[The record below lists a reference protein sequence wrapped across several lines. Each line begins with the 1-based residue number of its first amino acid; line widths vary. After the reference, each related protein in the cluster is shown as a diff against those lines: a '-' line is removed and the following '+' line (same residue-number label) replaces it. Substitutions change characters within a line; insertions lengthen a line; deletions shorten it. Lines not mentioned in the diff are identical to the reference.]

1 MIITQKNN
9 KTIINNDMKPI
20 DYILNNEK
28 EVLEFLKSHY
38 PMYHL
43 SNIFFRDIQYG
54 IRTMLERRGQKVGYM
69 EAENIAR
76 KFAEKL
82 EKEKIFTPI
91 DRQSWVL
98 NYPAFKKP
106 AVVQATPA
114 KPAPG
119 AAPAKSP
126 AAAKPAA
133 AVSGARPP
141 LPPLGSAKPAGT
153 ASAAGTPS
161 KLPPLTSAKPASG
174 LPPLT
179 SAKPAGA
186 ATPGLPPITSAKPTD
201 GQPARSIQQATAP
214 EPTPAVEQSPER
226 AEPKAE
232 ESAAPVRSTVTA
244 PEKPAVPQVQ
254 QPAVTSAGEKR
265 TLPPLKGNYKPAGK
279 K

>member
-1 MIITQKNN
+1 
-9 KTIINNDMKPI
+9 MKPI

-43 SNIFFRDIQYG
+43 SNVFFRDIQYG
-54 IRTMLERRGQKVGYM
+54 IRTMLERNGHKVGYM
-69 EAENIAR
+69 ESENVAR
-76 KFAEKL
+76 MFVEKL
-82 EKEKIFTPI
+82 EKENILTPI

-133 AVSGARPP
+133 PGARQP

-153 ASAAGTPS
+153 APATSSPS
-161 KLPPLTSAKPASG
+161 PLPPLTSAKPAGG

-186 ATPGLPPITSAKPTD
+186 AKPGLPPITSAKPTD
-201 GQPARSIQQATAP
+201 GRPAPAAPQATVAAPTPTSEQRPASP
-214 EPTPAVEQSPER
+214 EP
-226 AEPKAE
+226 KME
-232 ESAAPVRSTVTA
+232 ESS
-244 PEKPAVPQVQ
+244 VQ
-254 QPAVTSAGEKR
+254 QTASPKVQPPPPAPTSEKR
-265 TLPPLKGNYKPAGK
+265 TLPPLKGNYRPAGK

>member
-1 MIITQKNN
+1 
-9 KTIINNDMKPI
+9 MKPI

-28 EVLEFLKSHY
+28 DVLEFLKSHY

-43 SNIFFRDIQYG
+43 SNVFFRDIQYG
-54 IRTMLERRGQKVGYM
+54 IRTMLERRGHRVGYM

-76 KFAEKL
+76 TFVEKL
-82 EKEKIFTPI
+82 EKEKILTPI

-126 AAAKPAA
+126 AAAKP
-133 AVSGARPP
+133 SGARPP

-153 ASAAGTPS
+153 ASAAGAPS
-161 KLPPLTSAKPASG
+161 TLPPPTGAKPAGG

-179 SAKPAGA
+179 SARPAGA
-186 ATPGLPPITSAKPTD
+186 AKPGLPPITSAKPTD
-201 GQPARSIQQATAP
+201 GRPAPTAP
-214 EPTPAVEQSPER
+214 QASAAAPTRTGDQPPAS
-226 AEPKAE
+226 AEPKVE
-232 ESAAPVRSTVTA
+232 ESSVQQTAAT
-244 PEKPAVPQVQ
+244 QVQ
-254 QPAVTSAGEKR
+254 PPDPAPTGEKR